1 MLGEWYETPN
11 TSEITHTDHTPPLAS
26 STCHTS
32 PPTPPSLHPALGGV
46 DVQIRWLL
54 GAMAVEPGLLD
65 IGDGLGSSGDA
76 WDAAEPPNKPVSVV
90 GGV

>member
-1 MLGEWYETPN
+1 MGLLEYRTRLTTIIKHQWAGP
-11 TSEITHTDHTPPLAS
+11 HHHDLVFPHHHP
-26 STCHTS
+26 
-32 PPTPPSLHPALGGV
+32 HPALWGV

-76 WDAAEPPNKPVSVV
+76 CDASEPPNKPMGVH
-90 GGV
+90 GGAAEWC